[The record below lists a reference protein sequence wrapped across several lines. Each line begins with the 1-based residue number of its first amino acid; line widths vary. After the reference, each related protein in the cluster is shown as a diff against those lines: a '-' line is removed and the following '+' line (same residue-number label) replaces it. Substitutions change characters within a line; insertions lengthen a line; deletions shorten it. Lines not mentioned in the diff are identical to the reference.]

1 MKMFKSNAYLGD
13 VATDTSKFIPSIVT
27 YAKKNGLILLIFLI
41 TFIACSIVLFFDCAT
56 TGSVSSFSIED
67 YEVGQISDRTVIAAK
82 SLPPTADNPVAI
94 TKGERIVKKG
104 FPISAEALEKLAKMA
119 ASPEYIDF
127 RTFANKMLYLL
138 LVFALWYFLCS
149 ATVRQKIPKRREL
162 ITLCSFFFLVYI
174 AATFGSKVT
183 AFSSPFMLPV
193 ILPVVFVVVLTTV
206 LFELIP
212 AVYFSVILSL
222 GVFCASNFEGVPFL
236 FTLASAM
243 TTARIIYKIERR
255 GDMVVASLLL
265 SLFNAVYIFALMII
279 FNHNFSDLIP
289 IVLLTAIS
297 GFVSGILALGFL
309 TPLELLLNT
318 ASVFRLIDLS
328 DLNNP
333 VMRRMLVAARGTYN
347 HSLMVA
353 TLAET
358 ACGEIGAN
366 PLLARVGAY
375 YHDLGKVEQSEY
387 FVENQQ
393 GSNKHDDINPRL
405 SASVIRSHVKKGV
418 EKAHQMHL
426 PQEVIDIISEHHGNS
441 LIAYFYNEA
450 KKLDDTVSTEEFS
463 YAGTP
468 PSSKES
474 AVVMLADTVEAA
486 CRTLE
491 KPSVS
496 RLEKFIH
503 QLVQSKIEHHQLDN
517 AGLTFKDI
525 SVIESAFV
533 NILAGYYHS
542 RIEYPNQKDPEESK
556 KKSEETVPNQQSQK
570 RVEPEQNNTSGK
582 ESAEEKAKEINAE
595 STEKHEEEKEK

>member
-1 MKMFKSNAYLGD
+1 
-13 VATDTSKFIPSIVT
+13 
-27 YAKKNGLILLIFLI
+27 
-41 TFIACSIVLFFDCAT
+41 
-56 TGSVSSFSIED
+56 
-67 YEVGQISDRTVIAAK
+67 
-82 SLPPTADNPVAI
+82 
-94 TKGERIVKKG
+94 
-104 FPISAEALEKLAKMA
+104 
-119 ASPEYIDF
+119 
-127 RTFANKMLYLL
+127 
-138 LVFALWYFLCS
+138 
-149 ATVRQKIPKRREL
+149 
-162 ITLCSFFFLVYI
+162 
-174 AATFGSKVT
+174 
-183 AFSSPFMLPV
+183 
-193 ILPVVFVVVLTTV
+193 
-206 LFELIP
+206 
-212 AVYFSVILSL
+212 
-222 GVFCASNFEGVPFL
+222 
-236 FTLASAM
+236 
-243 TTARIIYKIERR
+243 
-255 GDMVVASLLL
+255 MVVASLLL

-582 ESAEEKAKEINAE
+582 EAAEEKAKEINAE

>member
-1 MKMFKSNAYLGD
+1 MKLFKSIAYLGD
-13 VATDTSKFIPSIVT
+13 TGTDSAKLIPSLLAYIS
-27 YAKKNGLILLIFLI
+27 KNGLLLLIFLAA
-41 TFIACSIVLFFDCAT
+41 FAACSVVVFFDCVT
-56 TGSVSSFSIED
+56 TGAVSSFSIED
-67 YEVGQISDRTVIAAK
+67 YEVGQISDRTVVAAK
-82 SLPPTADNPVAI
+82 SLPPDAENPISI
-94 TKGERIVKKG
+94 TKGEKIVKKG
-104 FPISAEALEKLAKMA
+104 FPISAEALEKLSKMA

-127 RTFANKMLYLL
+127 RTFANKLLFLL
-138 LVFALWYFLCS
+138 LLFALWYFFCS
-149 ATVRQKIPKRREL
+149 PVLQKKQPKNRDV
-162 ITLCSFFFLVYI
+162 ITLCAFFFITYLT
-174 AATFGSKVT
+174 ATLGNNVMPF
-183 AFSSPFMLPV
+183 ASPVMLPV
-193 ILPVVFVVVLTTV
+193 ILPVVFVVVLATV
-206 LFELIP
+206 LFELTPVI
-212 AVYFSVILSL
+212 YFSIILSL
-222 GVFCASNFEGVPFL
+222 GVFCAADFEGIPFL
-236 FTLASAM
+236 FSVAASM
-243 TTARIIYKIERR
+243 TAARIMFHIERR
-255 GDMVVASLLL
+255 GDMVVASLLI
-265 SLFNAVYIFALMII
+265 SIFDAVYLFALMII
-279 FNHNFSDLIP
+279 FNQTFSDLLPTI
-289 IVLLTAIS
+289 LLTAVS

-318 ASVFRLIDLS
+318 ASVLRLIDLS

-353 TLAET
+353 ALAES
-358 ACGEIGAN
+358 ACSEIGAN

-393 GSNKHDDINPRL
+393 GSNKHDEINPRL

-463 YAGTP
+463 YGGNP

-517 AGLTFKDI
+517 ADLTFKDI
-525 SVIESAFV
+525 SLIEAAFV

-542 RIEYPNQKDPEESK
+542 RIEYPNQKDPEEDAK
-556 KKSEETVPNQQSQK
+556 
-570 RVEPEQNNTSGK
+570 K
-582 ESAEEKAKEINAE
+582 ESGHSEAQGQASAEAGAHEAAE
-595 STEKHEEEKEK
+595 NLPSAEADIAPPAEDTDKEEKEHE